1 ESNEKFSQL
10 KAHWE
15 AEKDAIHRIR
25 ELKEK
30 IEKAKTD
37 QATAERQGDL
47 NKAAEIKFG
56 ILPGLEKEQQ
66 KAEAALAELQKKQKF
81 LKEEVDAEDIAEVV
95 AKWTH
100 IPVSRLMEGEVQK
113 LIHMEERLEQ
123 RVVGQRLAIE
133 AVSNAIR
140 RARSGLQDP
149 NRPIGSFIFL
159 RPPRP

>member
-1 ESNEKFSQL
+1 
-10 KAHWE
+10 
-15 AEKDAIHRIR
+15 
-25 ELKEK
+25 
-30 IEKAKTD
+30 
-37 QATAERQGDL
+37 
-47 NKAAEIKFG
+47 
-56 ILPGLEKEQQ
+56 
-66 KAEAALAELQKKQKF
+66 AALAELQKKQKF

-149 NRPIGSFIFL
+149 HRPIGSLLLL
-159 RPPRP
+159 RPPGGGKDQTPQGPARLPLHHRNPPLPRPQSARHA